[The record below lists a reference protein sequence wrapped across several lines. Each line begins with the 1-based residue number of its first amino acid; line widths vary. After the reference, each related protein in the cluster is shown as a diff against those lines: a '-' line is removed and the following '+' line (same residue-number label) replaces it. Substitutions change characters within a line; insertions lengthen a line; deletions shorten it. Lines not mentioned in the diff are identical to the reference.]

1 MLATPKDFQASVVVV
16 AVYAFFSIIGA
27 PKSLMNSLLSQ
38 GLVVRGAWVVAILG
52 LAYNHFYMTAVLLA
66 FVGFR
71 LSTDTRSSYV
81 FSTESIMA
89 QYSELQKND
98 PRFKGSMD
106 AQLADG
112 TLQLDPAARPC
123 RSCCSPRRSTSSIW
137 FSRIVRK
144 TYSYLPT
151 FN

>member
-27 PKSLMNSLLSQ
+27 PKSLMNALLSQ
-38 GLVVRGAWVVAILG
+38 GLIVRGAWVVAILG
-52 LAYNHFYMTAVLLA
+52 LAYNHFYMTAVLVA
-66 FVGFR
+66 VMGFR
-71 LSTDTRSSYV
+71 LSMDARSSYV

-89 QYSELQKND
+89 KYSELQKND

-112 TLQLDPAARPC
+112 TLQLDPARWMDPG
-123 RSCCSPRRSTSSIW
+123 RSPVPLLLFPPSLDQLRMVQSNSA
-137 FSRIVRK
+137 
-144 TYSYLPT
+144 
-151 FN
+151 

>member
-1 MLATPKDFQASVVVV
+1 MLATPKDFQASIAVV

-27 PKSLMNSLLSQ
+27 PKSLMNALLSQ
-38 GLVVRGAWVVAILG
+38 GLIVRGAWVVAILG

-71 LSTDTRSSYV
+71 LSSDTRSSYV

-98 PRFKGSMD
+98 SRFKGSMD

-112 TLQLDPAARPC
+112 TLQLDPARWMDPG
-123 RSCCSPRRSTSSIW
+123 RSPVPLLLFPPSLDQMTMIQSNSA
-137 FSRIVRK
+137 
-144 TYSYLPT
+144 
-151 FN
+151 

>member
-27 PKSLMNSLLSQ
+27 PKSLMNALLSQ
-38 GLVVRGAWVVAILG
+38 GLIVRGAWVVAILG
-52 LAYNHFYMTAVLLA
+52 LAYNHFYMTAVLVA
-66 FVGFR
+66 VMGFR
-71 LSTDTRSSYV
+71 LSMDARSSYV

-98 PRFKGSMD
+98 PRFKGSLD

-112 TLQLDPAARPC
+112 TLQLDPARWMDPG
-123 RSCCSPRRSTSSIW
+123 RSPVPLLLFPPSLDQLHMVQSNSA
-137 FSRIVRK
+137 
-144 TYSYLPT
+144 
-151 FN
+151 

>member
-27 PKSLMNSLLSQ
+27 PKSLMNALLSQ
-38 GLVVRGAWVVAILG
+38 GLIVRGAWVVAILG
-52 LAYNHFYMTAVLLA
+52 LAYNHFYMTAVLVA
-66 FVGFR
+66 VMGFR

-112 TLQLDPAARPC
+112 TLQLDPARWMDPG
-123 RSCCSPRRSTSSIW
+123 RSPVPLLLFPPSLDQLHMVQS
-137 FSRIVRK
+137 
-144 TYSYLPT
+144 
-151 FN
+151 NNA

>member
-27 PKSLMNSLLSQ
+27 PKSLMNALLSQ
-38 GLVVRGAWVVAILG
+38 GLIVRGAWVVAILG
-52 LAYNHFYMTAVLLA
+52 LAYNHFYMTAVLVA
-66 FVGFR
+66 VMGFR
-71 LSTDTRSSYV
+71 LSMDARSSYV

-89 QYSELQKND
+89 KYSELQKND

-112 TLQLDPAARPC
+112 TLQLDPARWMDPG
-123 RSCCSPRRSTSSIW
+123 RSPVPLLLFPPSLDQMTMIQSNSA
-137 FSRIVRK
+137 
-144 TYSYLPT
+144 
-151 FN
+151 